1 MAKILLK
8 SDDNAKIFRERKDRS
23 VNLAKQRATEAQW
36 WLCDQAIKAFIS
48 KYPEHWMEFQE
59 SLKINKSE
67 YGLATKE
74 HKELRSANWRHILS
88 FPVIEDQEGNTI
100 DSLKPVLDRII
111 PRLAHKD
118 SVNRIEFM
126 KRYKFFCPSEK
137 T

>member
-36 WLCDQAIKAFIS
+36 QMCDWAIKAFIS
-48 KYPEHWMEFQE
+48 KYPEQWIEFQTM
-59 SLKINKSE
+59 LKVSKSE

-88 FPVIEDQEGNTI
+88 FPVIEDRNGDTI
-100 DSLKPVLDRII
+100 DSLKPVLDKII
-111 PRLAHKD
+111 PGLAHKN